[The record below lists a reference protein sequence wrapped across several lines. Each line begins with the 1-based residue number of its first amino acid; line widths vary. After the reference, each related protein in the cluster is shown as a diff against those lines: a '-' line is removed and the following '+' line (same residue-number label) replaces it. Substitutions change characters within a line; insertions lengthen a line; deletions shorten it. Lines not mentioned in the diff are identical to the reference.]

1 MPKYYSKLTEK
12 KVSQK
17 KIYDGVISFYEDQ
30 VKLINGQKASR
41 VYTKHPG
48 ASAVVP
54 ITREGKIIFVEQYR
68 YPIGKITL
76 EIPAGKL
83 KPKQTPLACAKAEL
97 AEETGYSAT
106 KFKKM
111 LSFYP
116 SVAFSTEI
124 LHIFL
129 AKDLKKGKQHLDDD
143 EFVNTK
149 KLTLKQSL
157 EYIKKRKIRDSKTI
171 IALLYLKVFLQNS

>member
-17 KIYDGVISFYEDQ
+17 KIYDGVISFFKDE
-30 VKLINGQKASR
+30 VELINGQKASR

-48 ASAVVP
+48 ASAIVP
-54 ITREGKIIFVEQYR
+54 LTKEGKIIFVEQYR

-83 KPKQTPLACAKAEL
+83 KPKQSPLACAKAEL
-97 AEETGYSAT
+97 KEETGFSAG
-106 KFKKM
+106 KWQKM
-111 LSFYP
+111 LAFYP
-116 SVAFSTEI
+116 STAFSTEI

-129 AKDLKKGKQHLDDD
+129 AKDLKKGSQHLDED
-143 EFVNTK
+143 EFVNIK
-149 KLTLKQSL
+149 ELSLKQSL
-157 EYIKKRKIRDSKTI
+157 KYIKEGKIRDSKTI
-171 IALLYLKVFLQNS
+171 IALLYLKTFLSK

>member
-12 KVSQK
+12 KIKQK
-17 KIYDGVISFYEDQ
+17 KIYDGVISFFEDQ
-30 VKLINGQKASR
+30 VKLINGQKAIR
-41 VYTKHPG
+41 AYTKHPG

-54 ITREGKIIFVEQYR
+54 LTKEGKIIFVEQYR
-68 YPIGKITL
+68 YPVNRITL

-97 AEETGYSAT
+97 AEETGFSAA

-111 LSFYP
+111 LAFYP
-116 SVAFSTEI
+116 STAFSTEI
-124 LHIFL
+124 LHIYL
-129 AKDLKKGKQHLDDD
+129 AKDLKKGKQHLDED

-149 KLTLKQSL
+149 ELTLAQSL
-157 EYIKKRKIRDSKTI
+157 KYIKTGKIRDSKTI
-171 IALLYLKVFLQNS
+171 IALLYLKTFFKNF

>member
-17 KIYDGVISFYEDQ
+17 KIYDGIISFYEDQ

-54 ITREGKIIFVEQYR
+54 ITKESKIIFVEQYR
-68 YPIGKITL
+68 YPVNRITL

-97 AEETGYSAT
+97 AEETGFSA
-106 KFKKM
+106 KKWQKM
-111 LSFYP
+111 LSFNP
-116 SVAFSTEI
+116 STAFSTEI
-124 LHIFL
+124 LHIYL
-129 AKDLKKGKQHLDDD
+129 AKDLKKGKQ
-143 EFVNTK
+143 
-149 KLTLKQSL
+149 QP
-157 EYIKKRKIRDSKTI
+157 
-171 IALLYLKVFLQNS
+171 LLYFLASLGEASCEKPQAKPGE

>member
-12 KVSQK
+12 KVKQK
-17 KIYDGVISFYEDQ
+17 KIYDGVISFFEDE

-54 ITREGKIIFVEQYR
+54 LTNEGKIIFVEQYR
-68 YPIGKITL
+68 YPVHKITL

-97 AEETGYSAT
+97 KEETGFSAS
-106 KFKKM
+106 KWQKM
-111 LSFYP
+111 LAFHP
-116 SVAFSTEI
+116 STAFSTEI
-124 LHIFL
+124 LHIYL
-129 AKDLKKGKQHLDDD
+129 AKGLKKGKQHLDDD

-149 KLTLKQSL
+149 ELTLEQSL
-157 EYIKKRKIRDSKTI
+157 KYIKSGKIKDSKTI
-171 IALLYLKVFLQNS
+171 IALLYLKTFFYNS

>member
-17 KIYDGVISFYEDQ
+17 KIYEGVISFFKDE
-30 VKLINGQKASR
+30 VELINGQKASR

-54 ITREGKIIFVEQYR
+54 LTKEGKIIFVEQYR
-68 YPIGKITL
+68 YPVGKITL

-83 KPKQTPLACAKAEL
+83 KPKQSPLACAKAEL
-97 AEETGYSAT
+97 KEETGFSAG
-106 KFKKM
+106 KWQKM
-111 LSFYP
+111 LAFYP
-116 SVAFSTEI
+116 STAFSTEI
-124 LHIFL
+124 LHIFF
-129 AKDLKKGKQHLDDD
+129 AKDLKKGSQHLDED

-149 KLTLKQSL
+149 ELTLARSL
-157 EYIKKRKIRDSKTI
+157 EYIKKGKIKDSKTI
-171 IALLYLKVFLQNS
+171 IALLYLKTFLSK

>member
-1 MPKYYSKLTEK
+1 MPKYYSKLAEK
-12 KVSQK
+12 KISQK

-54 ITREGKIIFVEQYR
+54 LTDEGKIIFVEQYR
-68 YPIGKITL
+68 YPVNRITL

-83 KPKQTPLACAKAEL
+83 KTKQTPLACAKAEL
-97 AEETGYSAT
+97 AEETGFSA
-106 KFKKM
+106 KRWQKM
-111 LSFYP
+111 LSFNP
-116 SVAFSTEI
+116 STAFSTEI

-129 AKDLKKGKQHLDDD
+129 AQGLKKGKQHLDDD

-149 KLTLKQSL
+149 ELTLKQSL
-157 EYIKKRKIRDSKTI
+157 KYIKTGKIRDSKTI
-171 IALLYLKVFLQNS
+171 IALLYLKIFLSDF

>member
-1 MPKYYSKLTEK
+1 MPKYYSKLAEK

-17 KIYDGVISFYEDQ
+17 KIYDGVISFFKDE

-54 ITREGKIIFVEQYR
+54 LTKEGKIIFVEQYR
-68 YPIGKITL
+68 YPVHKITL

-83 KPKQTPLACAKAEL
+83 KPKQSPLACAKAEL
-97 AEETGYSAT
+97 EEETGYSAK
-106 KFKKM
+106 KFTKM
-111 LSFYP
+111 LAFHP

-124 LHIFL
+124 LHIYL
-129 AKDLKKGKQHLDDD
+129 AKDLKKGKQHLDAD

-149 KLTLKQSL
+149 ELTLKQSL
-157 EYIKKRKIRDSKTI
+157 QYIKIGKIKDSKTI
-171 IALLYLKVFLQNS
+171 IAILYLKTFLSNS